1 MKTIYARFVKA
12 LAQMP
17 TALPTVEGHGYRYT
31 PLAHIINAVR
41 PILAKEGLA
50 VYQEVEVS
58 DDTTVEVQRY
68 ISRGGVER
76 EVDVASGFVRVKTI
90 VVSEDGEKIESPV
103 LELPI
108 VRMTGNSSAQSIGAT
123 ITYARRYSLSAFL
136 GIATEE
142 DTDASPNGKAHP
154 VEEPATPKQMEYVK
168 GQAHPDILN
177 RICQEKFGKGL
188 DHLTRQEASIL
199 ITDLP
204 KLLPPVPAGVVS
216 AFKQMG
222 KAKKDAEKVWKAYL
236 VKYGDEAEAKLLQA
250 LTKKEG

>member
-1 MKTIYARFVKA
+1 MSIYARFVKA

-17 TALPTVEGHGYRYT
+17 TTLPTVEGHGYRYT

-68 ISRGGVER
+68 VSRGGVER

-90 VVSEDGEKIESPV
+90 VVSEEGEKIESPV

-142 DTDASPNGKAHP
+142 DTDASPNGKAP
-154 VEEPATPKQMEYVK
+154 VEEPASAKQMEYIKAQV
-168 GQAHPDILN
+168 HPDLLN
-177 RICQEKFGKGL
+177 RICQEKFGK
-188 DHLTRQEASIL
+188 DVDYLTRQEASIL

-204 KLLPPVPAGVVS
+204 KLLPPVPASVVS

-222 KAKKDAEKVWKAYL
+222 KTKKDAEKVWKAYL
-236 VKYGDEAEAKLLQA
+236 VKYGEEAETKLLQA